1 MPLQH
6 LVEYFNDRLGREHR
20 SSFRPF
26 VLEEG
31 KVSGLFGPIRIN
43 SFFCAATAD
52 VDAYCDCRSYG
63 ADYRCPQ

>member
-26 VLEEG
+26 ILEEG
-31 KVSGLFGPIRIN
+31 KVSGLFGPQGCARSLT
-43 SFFCAATAD
+43 SFWST
-52 VDAYCDCRSYG
+52 
-63 ADYRCPQ
+63 

>member
-26 VLEEG
+26 ILEEG
-31 KVSGLFGPIRIN
+31 QQFRA
-43 SFFCAATAD
+43 F
-52 VDAYCDCRSYG
+52 
-63 ADYRCPQ
+63 